1 MAQREYDSFAIGVF
15 NCGNAAAHVDLSINV
30 WADIGRSSEI
40 DFGVQIP
47 CKDEITGLFI
57 FVPFRIDEND
67 VVDLSPSFRD
77 NDFNQVLFNRDCKTT
92 CCGSQTIVIDDCG
105 NSLLVLPFAWDEGL
119 TVDYLEGGSLLS
131 LSYDV
136 LALSRKTSSLYFRMR
151 VPFTSLGDL
160 LSGPADMREVITGP
174 IVPFRTMISLP
185 VNQVRG
191 LPNSVVRRL
200 VDSKTDVGET
210 HIAVIASRQWEVN
223 SVFTP
228 YRVRLLEAVAW
239 EQYQPR
245 VRCSNAVLFP
255 KGHDMFVY
263 QWLISDCSTSLQL
276 EFSRKRITV
285 LTLLFYLVIL
295 FLINLLSEVL
305 IRLVL

>member
-1 MAQREYDSFAIGVF
+1 M
-15 NCGNAAAHVDLSINV
+15 
-30 WADIGRSSEI
+30 
-40 DFGVQIP
+40 
-47 CKDEITGLFI
+47 
-57 FVPFRIDEND
+57 
-67 VVDLSPSFRD
+67 
-77 NDFNQVLFNRDCKTT
+77 
-92 CCGSQTIVIDDCG
+92 
-105 NSLLVLPFAWDEGL
+105 

-136 LALSRKTSSLYFRMR
+136 SALSRKTSSLYFRMR
-151 VPFTSLGDL
+151 MPFTSLGDL

-245 VRCSNAVLFP
+245 VSCSNAVLFP

-285 LTLLFYLVIL
+285 LTLLFYLAIL